1 MKKFALILLTVLTV
15 VAVAV
20 TAAGCDLLDK
30 ILNKINVDNILET
43 LESLVPEGFETG
55 DNLTVDVTTEVSDEV
70 QTFADGELSIHF
82 LELGNKYTGDC
93 TLIKIG
99 NVEVLI
105 DAGSRTSSSATIVP
119 YIRQY
124 CTDGKLEYVIATHA
138 HQDHIAG
145 FVGSN
150 KNPGVF
156 DSFEIGT
163 IIEFALTNAT
173 STVYSNYC
181 SERDEAVSRGATKYT
196 ALQCYNNSSGA
207 RRTYTLAEGV
217 TMEILYNYFYDHNT
231 DDENNYSVCMLL
243 TQGTNHYLFTGDL
256 EKEGEEKL
264 VQNNSLPHV
273 QLFKGGH
280 HGSYTANTTTLMK
293 VIQPEMVCVCCCCG
307 TTEYTSNDANTFP
320 SQAFFDHV
328 LPYTERIY
336 VTTICT
342 DFENGVYSSL
352 NGNIVVT
359 SMGSDLKVTCSA
371 SATPVTETAWFSEH
385 RKRQSN

>member
-1 MKKFALILLTVLTV
+1 MKKFALILLTLLTV
-15 VAVAV
+15 LAVSLTAV
-20 TAAGCDLLDK
+20 GCNLIEK
-30 ILNKINVDNILET
+30 IANKVDAILED
-43 LESLVPEGFETG
+43 LESLIPEGFMEG
-55 DNLTVDVTTEVSDEV
+55 DNLTVDVTTEVSSGV
-70 QTFADGELSIHF
+70 QTFEDGELSIHF

-93 TLIKIG
+93 TLIKLG
-99 NVEVLI
+99 NIEVLI

-119 YIRQY
+119 YIQQY

-150 KNPGVF
+150 RNPGVF

-173 STVYSNYC
+173 STVYANYC
-181 SERDEAVSRGATKYT
+181 SERDEAVQNGATKYT
-196 ALQCYNNSSGA
+196 ALQCYNNAGGA
-207 RRTYTLAEGV
+207 SRSYTLGEGV
-217 TMEILYNYFYDHNT
+217 TMEILYNYYYEHESS
-231 DDENNYSVCMLL
+231 DENNYSVCMLL

-264 VQNNSLPHV
+264 VQNNNLPHV

-307 TTEYTSNDANTFP
+307 STEYTSTDANTFP

-328 LPYTERIY
+328 LPYTQRIY
-336 VTTICT
+336 VTTLCT
-342 DFENGVYSSL
+342 DYEAGNYESL

-359 SMGSDLKVTCSA
+359 SFGSDLKVTCSA
-371 SATPVTETAWFSEH
+371 SAAPVTETAWFREH
-385 RKRQSN
+385 RTKQSG